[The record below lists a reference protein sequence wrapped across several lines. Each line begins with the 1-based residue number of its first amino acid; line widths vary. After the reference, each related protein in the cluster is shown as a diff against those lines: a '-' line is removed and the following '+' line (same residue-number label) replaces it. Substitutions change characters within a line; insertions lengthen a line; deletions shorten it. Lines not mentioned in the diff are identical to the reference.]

1 MAILVMVAAS
11 LFAQEEKKDLKAVN
25 ESMAKLKSY
34 HYTLTVTVNDE
45 KKAAFEGEWF
55 IVSEGGRADRVERL
69 GGDAI
74 HSRWD
79 GGEMARK
86 GDVKLV
92 KLKDGE
98 WKEAKPGRKDED
110 PTMPHEWAAKMSE
123 HAGSIKREKSSK
135 IGAVTVDIYVAL
147 PGGEGAKKAAEGG
160 GLGLLPSLVDWT
172 KSKNAILFSVGRDDL
187 YRRVEQRFEVEG
199 KEPKK
204 GAIVMEFSELN
215 AAKCRLPDEV
225 KKKLKI
231 E

>member
-1 MAILVMVAAS
+1 MAILVM
-11 LFAQEEKKDLKAVN
+11 LMGLLQDEKRDLKAVN
-25 ESMAKLKSY
+25 EAMAKLKNY

-45 KKAAFEGEWF
+45 KKAAFEGEWM
-55 IVSEGGRADRVERL
+55 
-69 GGDAI
+69 GGDSI

-98 WKEAKPGRKDED
+98 WKEAKPGRKDDD
-110 PTMPHEWAAKMSE
+110 PTMPHEWAARMAE
-123 HAGSIKREKSSK
+123 HAGAIKREKSSK
-135 IGAVTVDIYVAL
+135 IGAVTVDLYVAL
-147 PGGEGAKKAAEGG
+147 PGGEAAKKAAEGG

-225 KKKLKI
+225 RKKLKM